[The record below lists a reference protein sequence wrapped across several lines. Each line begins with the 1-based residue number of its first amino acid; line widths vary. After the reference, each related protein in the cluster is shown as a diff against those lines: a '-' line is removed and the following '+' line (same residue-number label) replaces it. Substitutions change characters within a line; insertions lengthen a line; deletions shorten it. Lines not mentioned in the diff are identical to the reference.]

1 MGVYRIVIF
10 PMVYYN
16 HVSVSFK
23 PIRVKDFTGMDR
35 RYRFASFGLNLDTA
49 AKIQDLIT
57 GIFKLTEKTYYF
69 TLYRHFKQAF
79 ICLKWFGCGIFLRC
93 CGRRSDT

>member
-1 MGVYRIVIF
+1 MIYN
-10 PMVYYN
+10 N

-23 PIRVKDFTGMDR
+23 PIGVKDFTGIDR

-49 AKIQDLIT
+49 AKIQNLIA
-57 GIFKLTEKTYYF
+57 GIFKLTEKTCYF

-79 ICLKWFGCGIFLRC
+79 ICPKRFGGGIFLRSR
-93 CGRRSDT
+93 GRRSNT